1 MKRIELIFLGLILI
15 LGFSL
20 RLYRFTAPIADW
32 HSWRQVDTSAVSRN
46 FVQNGFDL
54 LHPRF
59 DDLSN
64 VQSGI
69 YFNPQGYR
77 FVEFPIYNVLQ
88 AGGFLLFNKFTL
100 EEWGRLVSIFS
111 SLFAASFVFLIL
123 KKRLNTQ
130 AGLLGA
136 FFYSVLPFSVFWGR
150 TVLPDQTTIAAIL
163 AAIYFFDSGLLKGK
177 FFALFLSGFFLACS
191 LLLKPFAI
199 FFVAPM
205 FVIAWEKYSRNFW
218 KERKLWI
225 FSLLSVLPFAMW
237 RLWMLRYPEGIPQ
250 AGWLINSG
258 NILFSGAYFHWI
270 YASRIPE
277 LILGFWGI
285 FILIFGII
293 SKYKNKAY
301 FLSFLLSSIL
311 YLTVVARGNV
321 QHSYYQILIIPS
333 ICIFLG
339 IGSYYLLKPQYF
351 SKNLTRGILII
362 STLFMLAFSWF
373 EVRDY
378 YNIQN
383 QAILTAGAKVDQI
396 TPKDAKVIALYN
408 GDTTLLYYTKRKG
421 WASFSKPIE
430 GLIKDGASYMVI
442 INPTREDFG
451 FESKYKVVASSKD
464 YLIFYLLKK

>member
-1 MKRIELIFLGLILI
+1 MKRIEIIFLGLILI

-69 YFNPQGYR
+69 HFNPQGYR

-88 AGGFLLFNKFTL
+88 AGGFLLFDKFTL

-111 SLFAASFVFLIL
+111 SIFAAFLVFLIL
-123 KKRLNTQ
+123 KKRLNAQ

-136 FFYSVLPFSVFWGR
+136 LFYSVLPFSVFWGR
-150 TVLPDQTTIAAIL
+150 TVLPDQTTIATIL
-163 AAIYFFDSGLLKGK
+163 AAIYFFDSGLLKNK
-177 FFALFLSGFFLACS
+177 LFPLFLSGFFLACS

-199 FFVAPM
+199 FFILPM
-205 FVIAWEKYSRNFW
+205 LAIAWEKYSRNFW
-218 KERKLWI
+218 KEKKLWI
-225 FSLLSVLPFAMW
+225 FALLSVLPFAMW

-293 SKYKNKAY
+293 SKYKNKTY

-311 YLTVVARGNV
+311 YLTIVARGNV

-351 SKNLTRGILII
+351 SKNLTRGILIL

-383 QAILTAGAKVDQI
+383 SSILTAGAKVDQI

-430 GLIKDGASYMVI
+430 GLIEDGASYMVI

-451 FESKYKVVASSKD
+451 FESKYKVVASSKE